1 MAPRAHY
8 AQLKQAGAVMA
19 PKIINGYGT
28 ITYANGRTYT
38 GAFKDGRRHGQGTYT
53 FPNGNKFTG
62 AFKDGLA
69 NGQGTLTFA
78 NGTKY
83 TGEFKAGRP
92 AP

>member
-38 GAFKDGRRHGQGTYT
+38 GEWKAGKLNGQGTYT
-53 FPNGNKFTG
+53 FDGDMYAG
-62 AFKDGLA
+62 A
-69 NGQGTLTFA
+69 
-78 NGTKY
+78 
-83 TGEFKAGRP
+83 FKAGRP